1 MAGLFSNPDLQKMA
15 QDRLPNALAALEA
28 YWNPLGFY
36 NDRKLAT
43 GGYSAEKTIA
53 PSVPILFGL
62 CMQEK
67 ATANL
72 GVMNNP
78 KILTPWGARYIAS
91 DEPAY
96 DPTLYHSGNVWPLF
110 TGWLTLANY
119 KSRLENAGFAAFMTN
134 VQHTYSNTLGLVG
147 EVYRGDRFVEVGTP
161 HQGWSETAV
170 TQGFL
175 EGMLGLKIDAL
186 QNQATL
192 SPLLPDSIETVHV
205 SNIRVG
211 SGRLDVQISRQ
222 EDGTYRLLNQ
232 SQGVYVRLVQQQ

>member
-1 MAGLFSNPDLQKMA
+1 M
-15 QDRLPNALAALEA
+15 
-28 YWNPLGFY
+28 
-36 NDRKLAT
+36 
-43 GGYSAEKTIA
+43 
-53 PSVPILFGL
+53 
-62 CMQEK
+62 
-67 ATANL
+67 
-72 GVMNNP
+72 
-78 KILTPWGARYIAS
+78 GARYIAS

-96 DPTLYHSGNVWPLF
+96 DPTLYHAGNVWPLF

-211 SGRLDVQISRQ
+211 PGRLDVQISRQ
-222 EDGTYRLLNQ
+222 TDGTYRLLNQ

>member
-1 MAGLFSNPDLQKMA
+1 
-15 QDRLPNALAALEA
+15 
-28 YWNPLGFY
+28 
-36 NDRKLAT
+36 
-43 GGYSAEKTIA
+43 
-53 PSVPILFGL
+53 
-62 CMQEK
+62 
-67 ATANL
+67 
-72 GVMNNP
+72 
-78 KILTPWGARYIAS
+78 
-91 DEPAY
+91 
-96 DPTLYHSGNVWPLF
+96 
-110 TGWLTLANY
+110 
-119 KSRLENAGFAAFMTN
+119 MTN

-211 SGRLDVQISRQ
+211 PGRLDVQISRQ
-222 EDGTYRLLNQ
+222 TDGTYRLLNQ